1 MVGFLNGRTVVR
13 MIAVAACVGSS
24 VACTVPQAGR
34 SPEVAAQPSQVAST
48 IFTDTALFRRTCM
61 EADSGLTPAAR
72 RCTPR
77 DQRVRV
83 R

>member
-1 MVGFLNGRTVVR
+1 MADFLNRRAVVR
-13 MIAVAACVGSS
+13 IIVVAACVGSF
-24 VACTVPQAGR
+24 VECAVPQRGR
-34 SPEVAAQPSQVAST
+34 SPEVAAQPSQLAST
-48 IFTDTALFRRTCM
+48 IFTDTTVFRRICI